1 MSYILGLLA
10 IGVLL
15 LVLHNFTE
23 LSKSQKSIVTVVL
36 AGVIGAMYLFN
47 LYTDNQ
53 RDLVTAIELKYKQNK
68 PLTCNGVEV
77 NQSNFSYSVGTQTFI
92 GREGTP
98 HYGQLISATECE

>member
-10 IGVLL
+10 VGVLF

-23 LSKSQKSIVTVVL
+23 LDHKSKFIVAVVL
-36 AGVIGAMYLFN
+36 AGVILMMYLFN
-47 LYTDNQ
+47 VYMDNQ
-53 RDLVTAIELKYKQNK
+53 RDLVTAVELKYHQNK
-68 PLTCNGVEV
+68 TLTCKGIEV

-92 GREGTP
+92 GRESTP